1 MVFDS
6 STLILLAK
14 IDLLRESAEDISI
27 VIPPKV
33 KEECLFKESLDALL
47 IKTLIAEGKIE
58 VEKAGHQ
65 EGVRKLR
72 ADFRIEAG
80 EAQALWLGKRL
91 GVPLAVDDGPTIK
104 ACKVLGVQ
112 FVTAIHFLVN
122 LKGQG
127 QTGAS
132 LGPRQA
138 RRSGCLWQVLK
149 KNNRGRRPTVK
160 GRKLNGCYKPE
171 TEG

>member
-1 MVFDS
+1 MEMVFDS

-47 IKTLIAEGKIE
+47 IKTLIAEGKIK
-58 VEKAGHQ
+58 VEKAGNQ
-65 EGVRKLR
+65 EAVRKLR
-72 ADFRIEAG
+72 ADFRIEEG

-112 FVTAIHFLVN
+112 FVTAIHFLIN
-122 LKGQG
+122 L
-127 QTGAS
+127 
-132 LGPRQA
+132 RA
-138 RRSGCLWQVLK
+138 RGKLELPLALAKLDALAAYGRYSRKIIEDAPQRLK
-149 KNNRGRRPTVK
+149 
-160 GRKLNGCYKPE
+160 
-171 TEG
+171 EGN

>member
-112 FVTAIHFLVN
+112 FVTAIHFLIN
-122 LKGQG
+122 LRARGKLELPLALAKLDALAAYGRYSRKIIEDAAQRL
-127 QTGAS
+127 TG
-132 LGPRQA
+132 G
-138 RRSGCLWQVLK
+138 
-149 KNNRGRRPTVK
+149 N
-160 GRKLNGCYKPE
+160 
-171 TEG
+171 

>member
-47 IKTLIAEGKIE
+47 IKTLIAEGKIK
-58 VEKAGHQ
+58 VEKAGNQ
-65 EGVRKLR
+65 EAVRKLR

-112 FVTAIHFLVN
+112 FVTAIHFLIN
-122 LKGQG
+122 LRARGKLELPLALAKLDALAAYGRYSRKIIEDATQRLKGG
-127 QTGAS
+127 
-132 LGPRQA
+132 
-138 RRSGCLWQVLK
+138 
-149 KNNRGRRPTVK
+149 N
-160 GRKLNGCYKPE
+160 
-171 TEG
+171 

>member
-6 STLILLAK
+6 SSLILLAK
-14 IDLLRESAEDISI
+14 IDLSRESAEDISI

-47 IKTLIAEGKIE
+47 IKTLIAEGKIK
-58 VEKAGHQ
+58 VEKAGNQ
-65 EGVRKLR
+65 EAVRKLR

-112 FVTAIHFLVN
+112 FVTAIHFLIN
-122 LKGQG
+122 L
-127 QTGAS
+127 
-132 LGPRQA
+132 RA
-138 RRSGCLWQVLK
+138 RGKLELPLALAKLDALAACGRYSRKIIEDAAQRL
-149 KNNRGRRPTVK
+149 RG
-160 GRKLNGCYKPE
+160 GN
-171 TEG
+171 

>member
-6 STLILLAK
+6 SSLILLAK
-14 IDLLRESAEDISI
+14 IDLSRESAEDISI

-47 IKTLIAEGKIE
+47 IKTLIAEGKIK
-58 VEKAGHQ
+58 VEKAGNQ
-65 EGVRKLR
+65 EAVRKLR

-122 LKGQG
+122 LRARGKLELPLALAKLDALAAYGRYSRKIIEDAAQRLKGG
-127 QTGAS
+127 
-132 LGPRQA
+132 
-138 RRSGCLWQVLK
+138 
-149 KNNRGRRPTVK
+149 N
-160 GRKLNGCYKPE
+160 
-171 TEG
+171 

>member
-6 STLILLAK
+6 SSLILLAK

-47 IKTLIAEGKIE
+47 IKTLIAEGKIK
-58 VEKAGHQ
+58 VEKAGNQ
-65 EGVRKLR
+65 EAVRKLR

-91 GVPLAVDDGPTIK
+91 RVPLAVDDGPTIK

-112 FVTAIHFLVN
+112 FVTAIHFLIN
-122 LKGQG
+122 LRARGKLELPLALAKLDALAAYGRYSRKIIEDAAQRLKGG
-127 QTGAS
+127 
-132 LGPRQA
+132 
-138 RRSGCLWQVLK
+138 
-149 KNNRGRRPTVK
+149 N
-160 GRKLNGCYKPE
+160 
-171 TEG
+171 

>member
-6 STLILLAK
+6 SSLILLAK

-47 IKTLIAEGKIE
+47 IKTLIAEGKIK
-58 VEKAGHQ
+58 VEKAGNQ
-65 EGVRKLR
+65 EAVRKLR

-112 FVTAIHFLVN
+112 FVTAIHFLIN
-122 LKGQG
+122 LRARGKLELPLALAKLDALAAYGRYSRKIIEDAAQRLKGG
-127 QTGAS
+127 
-132 LGPRQA
+132 
-138 RRSGCLWQVLK
+138 
-149 KNNRGRRPTVK
+149 N
-160 GRKLNGCYKPE
+160 
-171 TEG
+171 

>member
-47 IKTLIAEGKIE
+47 IKTLIAEGKIK
-58 VEKAGHQ
+58 VEKAGNQ
-65 EGVRKLR
+65 EAVRKLR

-112 FVTAIHFLVN
+112 FVTAIHFLIN
-122 LKGQG
+122 LRARGKLELPLALAKLDALAAYGRYSRKIIEDASQRLKGG
-127 QTGAS
+127 
-132 LGPRQA
+132 
-138 RRSGCLWQVLK
+138 
-149 KNNRGRRPTVK
+149 N
-160 GRKLNGCYKPE
+160 
-171 TEG
+171 

>member
-6 STLILLAK
+6 SSLILLAK

-47 IKTLIAEGKIE
+47 IKTLIAEGKIK
-58 VEKAGHQ
+58 VEKAGNQ
-65 EGVRKLR
+65 EAVRKLR

-112 FVTAIHFLVN
+112 FVTAIHFLIN
-122 LKGQG
+122 LRARGKLELPLALAKLDALAAYGRYSRKIIEDASQRLKGG
-127 QTGAS
+127 
-132 LGPRQA
+132 
-138 RRSGCLWQVLK
+138 
-149 KNNRGRRPTVK
+149 N
-160 GRKLNGCYKPE
+160 
-171 TEG
+171 

>member
-47 IKTLIAEGKIE
+47 IKTLIAEGKIK
-58 VEKAGHQ
+58 VEKAGNR
-65 EGVRKLR
+65 EAVRKLR

-112 FVTAIHFLVN
+112 FVTAIHFLIKLRARGKLELPLALAKLDGLATYGRYSRKIIEDAARR
-122 LKGQG
+122 LKGG
-127 QTGAS
+127 
-132 LGPRQA
+132 
-138 RRSGCLWQVLK
+138 
-149 KNNRGRRPTVK
+149 N
-160 GRKLNGCYKPE
+160 
-171 TEG
+171 

>member
-47 IKTLIAEGKIE
+47 IKTLIADGKIE
-58 VEKAGHQ
+58 VEKAGNQ
-65 EGVRKLR
+65 EAVRKLR
-72 ADFRIEAG
+72 GDFRIEAG

-91 GVPLAVDDGPTIK
+91 GVPLAVDDGPMIK

-112 FVTAIHFLVN
+112 FVTAIHFLIN
-122 LKGQG
+122 L
-127 QTGAS
+127 
-132 LGPRQA
+132 RA
-138 RRSGCLWQVLK
+138 RGKLELPLALAKLDALAAYGRYSRKIIEDAAQRL
-149 KNNRGRRPTVK
+149 RG
-160 GRKLNGCYKPE
+160 GN
-171 TEG
+171 

>member
-1 MVFDS
+1 MEMVFDS

-47 IKTLIAEGKIE
+47 IKTLIADGKIE
-58 VEKAGHQ
+58 VEKAGNQ
-65 EGVRKLR
+65 EAVRKLR

-91 GVPLAVDDGPTIK
+91 GVPLAVDDGPMIK

-112 FVTAIHFLVN
+112 FVTAIHFLIN
-122 LKGQG
+122 L
-127 QTGAS
+127 
-132 LGPRQA
+132 RA
-138 RRSGCLWQVLK
+138 RGKLELPLALAKLDALAAYGRYSRKIIEDAAQRL
-149 KNNRGRRPTVK
+149 RG
-160 GRKLNGCYKPE
+160 GN
-171 TEG
+171 

>member
-1 MVFDS
+1 MIFDS

-14 IDLLRESAEDISI
+14 IDLLRETAEEVSI

-47 IKTLIAEGKIE
+47 IKTLIAEGKIK
-58 VEKAGHQ
+58 VEKAANQ
-65 EGVRKLR
+65 EAVRKLQ

-112 FVTAIHFLVN
+112 FVTAIHFLIN
-122 LKGQG
+122 LRARGKLELPLALAKLDSLATYGRYSRKIIEDAAQRLKGG
-127 QTGAS
+127 
-132 LGPRQA
+132 
-138 RRSGCLWQVLK
+138 
-149 KNNRGRRPTVK
+149 N
-160 GRKLNGCYKPE
+160 
-171 TEG
+171 

>member
-1 MVFDS
+1 MKMVFDS

-47 IKTLIAEGKIE
+47 IKTLIAEGKIK
-58 VEKAGHQ
+58 VEKAGNQ
-65 EGVRKLR
+65 EAVRKLR

-112 FVTAIHFLVN
+112 FVTAIHFLIN
-122 LKGQG
+122 LRARGKLELPLALAKLDALGAYGRYSRKIIEDAAQRL
-127 QTGAS
+127 TG
-132 LGPRQA
+132 G
-138 RRSGCLWQVLK
+138 
-149 KNNRGRRPTVK
+149 N
-160 GRKLNGCYKPE
+160 
-171 TEG
+171 